1 AREEAI
7 ASAEAQMQEAKKTEA
22 ALTAELE
29 QSKAAVSA
37 AEEAQAEL
45 AARVQ
50 ESKDAAEAAER
61 FKANLQPSI
70 ESFKDRILALE
81 AQFPGD
87 SEQAEERD
95 AEDGQDEGE
104 AGKSRR
110 RTLSCCARRRP
121 KEAASMEEL
130 GFRLQGVAERLNALK
145 QGKAEV
151 EAEMQNSAAHAAAL
165 EE

>member
-1 AREEAI
+1 MELLSFSEFRRGACRDSLTEAREEAI

-45 AARVQ
+45 AAKVQ

-87 SEQAEERD
+87 SEQAHCQLGL
-95 AEDGQDEGE
+95 EDVFGSQQDLRCCMGVLALLRMNVGCCSHRPRREMLKMARMKA
-104 AGKSRR
+104 AGR
-110 RTLSCCARRRP
+110 
-121 KEAASMEEL
+121 
-130 GFRLQGVAERLNALK
+130 
-145 QGKAEV
+145 
-151 EAEMQNSAAHAAAL
+151 
-165 EE
+165 